1 MAFSKPYREG
11 QKVCREIDINDESKG
26 QRYGRIARV
35 YTSFDRTD
43 RRFRYNEMY
52 AVLWNDGETTGGFL
66 RHGLTPL
73 ETEAAPA

>member
-1 MAFSKPYREG
+1 MPFSKSYREG
-11 QKVCREIDINDESKG
+11 QKVCREWDAYDESKG

-35 YTSFDRTD
+35 YSSYDSAD

-73 ETEAAPA
+73 LPEVAPA